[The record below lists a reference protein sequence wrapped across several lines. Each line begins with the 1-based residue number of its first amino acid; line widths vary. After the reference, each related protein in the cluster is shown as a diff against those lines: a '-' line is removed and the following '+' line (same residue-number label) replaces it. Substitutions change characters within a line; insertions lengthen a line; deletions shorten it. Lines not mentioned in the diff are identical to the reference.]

1 MSTDEK
7 INDVIED
14 GIPLLNSIEFVKVV
28 FTAVSGTNFGKYK
41 VTAKVSP
48 PIADATGQ
56 PLATVTVA
64 TNNQT
69 LTPMSRQTMSLTM
82 TPEYWYAEVVGPKPP
97 AGSTMWADVE
107 VTWQL
112 QSYEKTSSNPV
123 NNP

>member
-7 INDVIED
+7 INEVIED
-14 GIPLLNSIEFVKVV
+14 GIPLLKLIRFVKVV

-41 VTAKVSP
+41 VTAEVSP
-48 PIADATGQ
+48 PTADATGQ

-64 TNNQT
+64 VNNQT
-69 LTPMSRQTMSLTM
+69 LTPMNRQIMSRTTD
-82 TPEYWYAEVVGPKPP
+82 PKYWYAEVVGQKPP

-112 QSYEKTSSNPV
+112 QSYEKTSSSPVTNP
-123 NNP
+123 